1 MKLSFELDHIG
12 IAVDSLENGKA
23 FYEALGLGPMT
34 VEVVESEKVKTGFF
48 ELENDSRLELLEPTD
63 PDSTIAKFLAN
74 RGPGIHHI
82 CLKVNDIRGAM
93 KALKDKGM
101 RLINEEPKP
110 GAHGC
115 MVAFVHPKSTGGVLI
130 ELSQPSR
137 KHA

>member
-48 ELENDSRLELLEPTD
+48 ELENDARLELLEPTD

-130 ELSQPSR
+130 ELSQPSG
-137 KHA
+137 KHS